1 MVKFYWRTA
10 LNNLKREVYTHYTR
24 VEASGRH
31 VAHCSMCGE
40 DDLNVLELHHIDN
53 DGREDRK
60 RHGSGAKYLRSL
72 KTRGYPPSPRLEV
85 LCSNCHGKVRY
96 IKLTSN
102 SF

>member
-10 LNNLKREVYTHYTR
+10 LNNLKREVYTHYTP

-31 VAHCSMCGE
+31 VAHCSMCGV
-40 DDLNVLELHHIDN
+40 DDLNVLELHHVDN

-60 RHGSGAKYLRSL
+60 RHGTGAKYLRSL
-72 KTRGYPPSPRLEV
+72 KGRGYPTRLEV
-85 LCSNCHGKVRY
+85 LCRNCHAKVRY
-96 IKLTSN
+96 IKLTDA